1 MQAFYFLF
9 RIEIN
14 QNDDIDK
21 QWEFYDLLALWL
33 YVAEKIDSIFKGID
47 IPNQSTL
54 SSTGLE
60 IQKAVFFLTN
70 KC

>member
-14 QNDDIDK
+14 QNDEIDK

-33 YVAEKIDSIFKGID
+33 YVAEKIDSIY
-47 IPNQSTL
+47 
-54 SSTGLE
+54 SSKISLPLK
-60 IQKAVFFLTN
+60 I
-70 KC
+70 